1 MVGLFQMAAGLH
13 PLGGVVDYISSPVVR
28 GYVAGA
34 GVLIAVGQLPN
45 ATGVVSPQSG
55 NLIERL
61 SHWLQHCP
69 NTHLLTVLVATLTIA
84 LILAFRR
91 INPRIPGGLI
101 TLFAAAGVSSFLD
114 LNGRGLAVVSDIAS
128 VPTDMFAISVPNIST
143 VQDLLPYAVACT
155 VLSLV
160 ESAAVARSI
169 ASKTGQRLD
178 SNMEF
183 FGQGLA
189 NLLAS
194 FFNGYPISG
203 SLARSTLNAQS
214 GAQTR
219 LAGVLSGVIILCTL
233 PFLAGLVNMI
243 PIAALA
249 GLILVVAAELIQFRQ
264 IRTILRGPI
273 SDGLAMSA
281 TMLGT
286 WFLPLDKAIYLGVGI
301 SLILFLR
308 RARLVRVRDM
318 VPGANGRLQEAPP
331 ETHDGILCCAI
342 RILHVEG
349 NLFFGAAG
357 ELRSSL
363 DEVLNQSDVRVLIIR
378 LKRTHGLDATT
389 AQVLVEASKQLH
401 DRGGRLM
408 LVGLRS
414 PDMVWLNRSGVIA
427 ALGEGNVIPTQQ
439 QWFAAMNQAIATA
452 IQWAGQTECVHCPLR
467 DYKPIHTSDPDT
479 VDDATDETAFET
491 T

>member
-1 MVGLFQMAAGLH
+1 MTRQNTTLSRVLPFLDLAELRPKHLIPESLAALSVTMLAIPQGVAYALIAGLPPAMGLYACGIPVILGGLFRSSKHVVTGPSNALSLLVGSSLVACGSPDPIGTALTLALMVGLFQMAAGLLR
-13 PLGGVVDYISSPVVR
+13 LGGVVDYISSPVVR

-194 FFNGYPISG
+194 FFNGYTISG
-203 SLARSTLNAQS
+203 SLARSTHNP
-214 GAQTR
+214 QTPVEH
-219 LAGVLSGVIILCTL
+219 GHPVIT
-233 PFLAGLVNMI
+233 P
-243 PIAALA
+243 
-249 GLILVVAAELIQFRQ
+249 
-264 IRTILRGPI
+264 
-273 SDGLAMSA
+273 
-281 TMLGT
+281 
-286 WFLPLDKAIYLGVGI
+286 
-301 SLILFLR
+301 
-308 RARLVRVRDM
+308 
-318 VPGANGRLQEAPP
+318 PGE
-331 ETHDGILCCAI
+331 
-342 RILHVEG
+342 
-349 NLFFGAAG
+349 
-357 ELRSSL
+357 
-363 DEVLNQSDVRVLIIR
+363 
-378 LKRTHGLDATT
+378 
-389 AQVLVEASKQLH
+389 
-401 DRGGRLM
+401 
-408 LVGLRS
+408 
-414 PDMVWLNRSGVIA
+414 
-427 ALGEGNVIPTQQ
+427 
-439 QWFAAMNQAIATA
+439 
-452 IQWAGQTECVHCPLR
+452 
-467 DYKPIHTSDPDT
+467 
-479 VDDATDETAFET
+479 
-491 T
+491 